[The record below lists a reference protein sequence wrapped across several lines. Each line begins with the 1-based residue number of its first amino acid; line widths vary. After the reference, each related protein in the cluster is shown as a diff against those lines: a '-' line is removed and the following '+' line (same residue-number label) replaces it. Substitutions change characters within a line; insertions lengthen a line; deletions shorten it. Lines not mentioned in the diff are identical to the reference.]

1 MAGENLCYY
10 ENMSILYV
18 VATPIGNLTDISPR
32 ALTVLRDARYIL
44 AEDTRHTGIL
54 LRHYGI
60 SRPMLAVHK
69 FNEWEKS
76 GSILDKIIH
85 EDCDAALVSDA
96 GTPCVSDPGSTL
108 VGLAHEKNI
117 TVIGIPGACA
127 LATAVSVC
135 GFDSSRFSFIG
146 FFPKTGK
153 QRAEAI
159 DVIRNSSIELTVI
172 YESPLRVVE
181 TLALLR
187 EQFPHAECAV
197 SNDLT
202 KLHERTI
209 KGSLADVHSCL
220 ESDANAR
227 KGEYVIVL
235 KSNAVVEQKP
245 EDALSLEAQLLDYV
259 IKHQVSFKTAIQQLT
274 AQKVSSK
281 SNLYQASL
289 RLREKCS

>member
-1 MAGENLCYY
+1 
-10 ENMSILYV
+10 MSILYV

-32 ALTVLRDARYIL
+32 ALAVLRDVRYIL

-60 SRPMLAVHK
+60 SRPMIAVHK

-76 GSILDKIIH
+76 GAILDKILH

-96 GTPCVSDPGSTL
+96 GTPCVSDPGSAL

-117 TVIGIPGACA
+117 PVIGIPGACA
-127 LATAVSVC
+127 LTTAVSVC
-135 GFDSSRFSFIG
+135 GFDASRFSFIG

-153 QRAEAI
+153 QRKEAI
-159 DVIRNSSIELTVI
+159 DVIRNSPIEITVI

-181 TLALLR
+181 TMALLL

-202 KLHERTI
+202 KLHERTA
-209 KGSLADVHSCL
+209 KGSLADVYSRL
-220 ESDANAR
+220 ESDVNVR

-235 KSNAVVEQKP
+235 KSNAVVEQKR
-245 EDALSLEAQLLDYV
+245 EETLSLEAQLLDYV
-259 IKHQVSFKTAIQQLT
+259 IKQQVSFKTAIQQLA